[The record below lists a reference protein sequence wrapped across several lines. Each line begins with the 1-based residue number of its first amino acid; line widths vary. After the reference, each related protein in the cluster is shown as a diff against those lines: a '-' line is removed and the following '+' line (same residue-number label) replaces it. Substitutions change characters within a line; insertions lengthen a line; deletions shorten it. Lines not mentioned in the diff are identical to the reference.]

1 MEITTDTLLQM
12 FPRRAGVPGEALAL
26 TSAVPSGGA
35 SGAASGRKLRAGNG
49 SRSRA
54 AAEARGSG
62 SDRPLGL
69 RARVA
74 ALRRNSSS
82 SELLGFAAGAVWLV
96 AAVLA

>member
-12 FPRRAGVPGEALAL
+12 FPRRAGAPDEALAL
-26 TSAVPSGGA
+26 TPPPA
-35 SGAASGRKLRAGNG
+35 SRRRKLRAGNG
-49 SRSRA
+49 SHPAAAAEGRRA
-54 AAEARGSG
+54 AA
-62 SDRPLGL
+62 DRPQGL

-74 ALRRNSSS
+74 AWRRDSSS

>member
-12 FPRRAGVPGEALAL
+12 FPRRAGAPGEALAL
-26 TSAVPSGGA
+26 TSAAA

-49 SRSRA
+49 SPSRA
-54 AAEARGSG
+54 ADEARSSG
-62 SDRPLGL
+62 SDQPLGL

-74 ALRRNSSS
+74 AFRHNASS